1 MPELTKQEQVKQL
14 SALFS
19 EAGKAHHQAYIE
31 TDGEDAEW
39 ALWYADYLQDRLAA
53 VLGIEFT
60 KSEIVYRLVSLSR
73 KQPTVSPDEWWPD
86 FYAMYFCEQY
96 S

>member
-1 MPELTKQEQVKQL
+1 MPELTKQEQVAQL
-14 SALFS
+14 SVLFS

-39 ALWYADYLQDRLAA
+39 R
-53 VLGIEFT
+53 
-60 KSEIVYRLVSLSR
+60 SEIVYRLVSLSR